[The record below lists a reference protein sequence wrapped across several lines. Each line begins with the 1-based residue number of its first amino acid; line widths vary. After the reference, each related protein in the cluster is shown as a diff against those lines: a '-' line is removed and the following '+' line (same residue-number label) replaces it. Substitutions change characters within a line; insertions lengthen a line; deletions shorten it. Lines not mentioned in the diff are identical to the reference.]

1 MVYNHTLESS
11 RLLMRT
17 VTLADCTEYY
27 IQWMNDEETN
37 QYMET
42 RWSPQNRESIV
53 SFIETMRCSSD
64 CYLFAIIEKKAN
76 KHIGN
81 IKIGPIHQRYRF
93 ADISY
98 FIGAKKY
105 RRSGL
110 AKEAVRR
117 ICEFGFQELHLHRI
131 QAGVIDGNDASASVL
146 TACGFVLEGRLAD
159 KFIVRGEYKDHLIFG
174 RINPQE

>member
-53 SFIETMRCSSD
+53 SFIETMRSSSD
-64 CYLFAIIEKKAN
+64 FL
-76 KHIGN
+76 
-81 IKIGPIHQRYRF
+81 Q
-93 ADISY
+93 S
-98 FIGAKKY
+98 
-105 RRSGL
+105 
-110 AKEAVRR
+110 
-117 ICEFGFQELHLHRI
+117 
-131 QAGVIDGNDASASVL
+131 
-146 TACGFVLEGRLAD
+146 
-159 KFIVRGEYKDHLIFG
+159 
-174 RINPQE
+174 